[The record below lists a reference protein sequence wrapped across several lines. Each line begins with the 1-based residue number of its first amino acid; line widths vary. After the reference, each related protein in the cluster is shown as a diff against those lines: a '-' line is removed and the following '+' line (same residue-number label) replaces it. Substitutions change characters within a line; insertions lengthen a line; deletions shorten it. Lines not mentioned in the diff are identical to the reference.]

1 MKGRFYIMAMEG
13 KYINQQEKAI
23 SKEVKTS
30 VQTQRSQDFVRLE
43 CEGTHKELKADHK
56 SEAEP
61 SQSIVAS
68 QEQRVHEVGLVD
80 HSQESHDHYSKEK
93 LEGSIAKHFKDFIGN
108 FRKIEK
114 EVNKI
119 GLQNAFSTYKRE
131 MGELHGRLAYSLKE
145 ANFAEA
151 DKCIKECEARKR
163 AFETSLKERK
173 FENDFKTTIV
183 DEGNGRFFVESTAK
197 RGSGFFQNI
206 IDVGK
211 GQIIGINNQKCSTKN
226 WHLSDVVYNQL
237 QSVLKETKKDI
248 SQFDL
253 KSWYGKNIV
262 NESTQNMA
270 EVLLG
275 ADQEKTFKVGSNEFN
290 VMKKTATAKSKFYLL
305 SQHPEAFRGKQVTS
319 ITIRRTDDDKI
330 EVNYEIGS

>member
-1 MKGRFYIMAMEG
+1 MKME
-13 KYINQQEKAI
+13 KTI

-30 VQTQRSQDFVRLE
+30 AQTQRSQDFVKLKHEETR
-43 CEGTHKELKADHK
+43 KEHRSNQQ

-80 HSQESHDHYSKEK
+80 HSQESHNHHLKEK
-93 LEGSIAKHFKDFIGN
+93 LEESIAKQFKDFIGN

-114 EVNKI
+114 EVNRI
-119 GLQNAFSTYKRE
+119 GLQNDFSTYKRK
-131 MGELHGRLAYSLKE
+131 MGELHGRLACSLKE

-151 DKCIKECEARKR
+151 DKCIKECEDRKR
-163 AFETSLKERK
+163 AFETYLKECK
-173 FENDFKTTIV
+173 FKNDFKTKIV

-206 IDVGK
+206 IDVDK
-211 GQIIGINNQKCSTKN
+211 GQIIGINNQKCSTKS
-226 WHLSDVVYNQL
+226 WYFSDIIYNQL
-237 QSVLKETKKDI
+237 QLVLKKAGKGI

-253 KSWYGKNIV
+253 KSWYGKNVV
-262 NESTQNMA
+262 NESSQNMA

-290 VMKKTATAKSKFYLL
+290 VMKSTATAKSKFYLL
-305 SQHPEAFRGKQVTS
+305 SQHPEAFPRKQVTS